1 MESLLHWLQVKA
13 FGRGFRGYHTAWFV
27 VGAAAWMILR
37 ARNRDDVV
45 YRTVLK
51 PGERL
56 TVTSV
61 RRSSTPSDGR

>member
-1 MESLLHWLQVKA
+1 MDNILRYIQLKA

-27 VGAAAWMILR
+27 VGAAAWMINR
-37 ARNRDDVV
+37 ARHQDDVV

-56 TVTSV
+56 VVKTS
-61 RRSSTPSDGR
+61 RPGSPQSPGS

>member
-1 MESLLHWLQVKA
+1 MESLLRWFQVKA

-61 RRSSTPSDGR
+61 RRSPTPSDGR